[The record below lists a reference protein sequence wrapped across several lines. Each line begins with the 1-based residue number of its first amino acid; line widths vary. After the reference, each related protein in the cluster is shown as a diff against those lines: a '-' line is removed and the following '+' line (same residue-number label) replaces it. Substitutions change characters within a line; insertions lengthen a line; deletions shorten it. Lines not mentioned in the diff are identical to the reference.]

1 VEDEQHE
8 TYKRRIA
15 GLYGRA
21 AARYGLVGPPIAQLT
36 GRRLVELVGV
46 APGARVLDVAC
57 GRGAA
62 LFPAAA
68 AAGAR
73 GRVVGVDLAE
83 PMVRQTAAEIAR
95 RGLSNAEVRVMDAE
109 ELDLPAGSFDVVLCG
124 FAVFFF
130 PRLDAALGG
139 FRRVLRPGGRVGV
152 SQARNV
158 DPRWRWENELFARYG
173 PPTPPATA
181 PGEDLR
187 APGALAARLGRAGFG
202 AARELREEFAV
213 EWRDADEWWAA
224 LWTHGTRLPLEAM
237 APDALAAFEA
247 AGRAQVEAMARMGD
261 LRRRWEL
268 IVVVAERPPTDRRSG

>member
-1 VEDEQHE
+1 MEGERHE

-15 GLYGRA
+15 GLYGRV

-73 GRVVGVDLAE
+73 GHVVGVDLAE
-83 PMVRQTAAEIAR
+83 PMVRETAAEIAR
-95 RGLSNAEVRVMDAE
+95 RGLTNAEVRVMDAE
-109 ELDLPAGSFDVVLCG
+109 SLDLPEDSFDAVLCG

-130 PRLDAALGG
+130 PRLDAALRA
-139 FRRVLRPGGRVGV
+139 FRRVLRPGGRVGI

-173 PPTPPATA
+173 PPNPPAATA

-187 APGALAARLGRAGFG
+187 APGELAARLGQAGFV
-202 AARELREEFAV
+202 AAREIREELAV
-213 EWRDADEWWAA
+213 AWHDADEWWAA
-224 LWTHGTRLPLEAM
+224 LWTHGTRLPL
-237 APDALAAFEA
+237 
-247 AGRAQVEAMARMGD
+247 
-261 LRRRWEL
+261 
-268 IVVVAERPPTDRRSG
+268 